1 MKRARPIDV
10 TVVLLDG
17 GYASTA
23 IGPLEVFH
31 SAGLL
36 WNWLKGEPHEP
47 RFRVRVASPGGRM
60 VKSLCN
66 LGIKPECA
74 LEDVRRTDIVV
85 ISASG
90 WDLQEKIM
98 RHTAIISWLKK
109 MHDQGAYLA
118 AVCSGAAYVAETG
131 LMDGREA
138 TTHWGVVDAFRE
150 RYPNVRWRP
159 EHFVTEDGRICCSGG
174 VYASIDIS
182 LYLVEKFCGHD
193 IALKCAKALLVG
205 LPRTSQSGYS
215 IVPISRPH
223 ADTRIRK
230 AEEIAIKLLHGP
242 VEAET
247 REALAVALA
256 EEFTD
261 LSLSVHPGPEVGIVV
276 PPAAHVPYP
285 RHDVL
290 RLQRI
295 VRVEPGPE
303 DVLHF
308 PRQAKQRVRSAARP
322 RLRCGFHDR
331 LELRIG
337 EEGDHRRDVHV
348 DGNARSGEFL
358 DRLEPPLRRRRARLE
373 VPRDFMV

>member
-230 AEEIAIKLLHGP
+230 AEEHLRVHFRDDVGI
-242 VEAET
+242 
-247 REALAVALA
+247 EALAKRSAMSPRTFIRRFKAATGRL
-256 EEFTD
+256 
-261 LSLSVHPGPEVGIVV
+261 PGEY
-276 PPAAHVPYP
+276 AQM
-285 RHDVL
+285 L
-290 RLQRI
+290 RI
-295 VRVEPGPE
+295 
-303 DVLHF
+303 
-308 PRQAKQRVRSAARP
+308 SAARDMLEKDALP
-322 RLRCGFHDR
+322 VREVSERVGYTDLGFFR
-331 LELRIG
+331 ELFRRHTG
-337 EEGDHRRDVHV
+337 MTPAEYRSRFAPMEYGRAELVGD
-348 DGNARSGEFL
+348 
-358 DRLEPPLRRRRARLE
+358 
-373 VPRDFMV
+373 

>member
-138 TTHWGVVDAFRE
+138 TTHWGVVGALRE

-230 AEEIAIKLLHGP
+230 AEEHL
-242 VEAET
+242 
-247 REALAVALA
+247 R
-256 EEFTD
+256 
-261 LSLSVHPGPEVGIVV
+261 VHFRDDVGIETLAKRSAMS
-276 PPAAHVPYP
+276 PRTFIRRFKAATGRLPGEYAQM
-285 RHDVL
+285 L
-290 RLQRI
+290 RI
-295 VRVEPGPE
+295 
-303 DVLHF
+303 
-308 PRQAKQRVRSAARP
+308 SAARDMLEKDALP
-322 RLRCGFHDR
+322 VREVSERVGYTDLGFFR
-331 LELRIG
+331 ELFRRHTG
-337 EEGDHRRDVHV
+337 MTPAEYRSRFAPMEYGRAELVGD
-348 DGNARSGEFL
+348 
-358 DRLEPPLRRRRARLE
+358 
-373 VPRDFMV
+373 

>member
-138 TTHWGVVDAFRE
+138 TTHWGVVGALRE

-230 AEEIAIKLLHGP
+230 AEEHLRVHFRDDVGI
-242 VEAET
+242 
-247 REALAVALA
+247 EALAKRSAMSPRTFIRRFKAATGRL
-256 EEFTD
+256 
-261 LSLSVHPGPEVGIVV
+261 PGEY
-276 PPAAHVPYP
+276 AQM
-285 RHDVL
+285 L
-290 RLQRI
+290 RI
-295 VRVEPGPE
+295 
-303 DVLHF
+303 
-308 PRQAKQRVRSAARP
+308 SAARDMLEKDALP
-322 RLRCGFHDR
+322 VREVSERVGYTDLGFFR
-331 LELRIG
+331 ELFRRHTG
-337 EEGDHRRDVHV
+337 MTPAEYRSRFAPMEYGRAELVGD
-348 DGNARSGEFL
+348 
-358 DRLEPPLRRRRARLE
+358 
-373 VPRDFMV
+373 